1 MSANFHVY
9 LNHPNNKARIH
20 YADCRSCNHGKGRT
34 VGKDPNNGDW
44 IGPFDESTARM
55 KAARS
60 GKKDIR
66 WCIPCARRR
75 GISPYD
81 ISPRVRK

>member
-9 LNHPNNKARIH
+9 LNDPNNKAWIH
-20 YADCRSCNHGKGRT
+20 YADCPSCNHGKGRT
-34 VGKDPNNGDW
+34 VVKDPNNGKW

-81 ISPRVRK
+81 ISPRVR